1 MKVFRVVGGLGLF
14 YVAYVDLGL
23 QVAMSSVFRDSED
36 LLIPVLSASK
46 ISNFWESVLQKLHIY
61 FSFVLG
67 QIEPG
72 HSFGQMLLLIMA
84 VILIAALVAFF
95 VYLKLNQY

>member
-1 MKVFRVVGGLGLF
+1 MFRVVGGLGLF

-46 ISNFWESVLQKLHIY
+46 IYNF
-61 FSFVLG
+61 
-67 QIEPG
+67 
-72 HSFGQMLLLIMA
+72 
-84 VILIAALVAFF
+84 
-95 VYLKLNQY
+95 